1 MNSRAPSAAGFT
13 MLELLLAIGLTLAVV
28 AAAYAISHASP
39 DLFAVQN
46 EAVDMQQRVRVAADG
61 LFHDLLG
68 ASAVRPYR
76 SDGSSPDA
84 PGSFKTGTITA
95 IGAGVKTYWL
105 KTDDSNAVYQLMSY
119 AGGTSLDVPVADNV
133 VALSFAYEGDPR
145 PPTIVRPLSD
155 ATGPWTTYG
164 PAPQVGAVPPYA
176 ARENCVFVDN
186 GTDTPDARLPALAA
200 GPGLVPLPAAALT
213 DGPWCPDAGSA
224 ARFDADLLRVR
235 CIIVVLRVQAAL
247 ASLRG
252 PAGALFL
259 HSGSAQSGRRW
270 APDIEI
276 TFRVSPRNMNPD
288 L

>member
-1 MNSRAPSAAGFT
+1 MNPEAPRQSGFT
-13 MLELLLAIGLTLAVV
+13 TLELLLALGLTLTVV
-28 AAAYAISHASP
+28 AAAYAISHALP

-68 ASAVRPYR
+68 AAAVRPYR
-76 SDGSSPDA
+76 SDGSSPDPPA
-84 PGSFKTGTITA
+84 SFKTATITA

-105 KTDDSNAVYQLMSY
+105 KTDDSNGVYQLMSY
-119 AGGTSLDVPVADNV
+119 AGGASLDVPVADNV

-145 PPTIVRPLSD
+145 PPTIVRPLSNPD
-155 ATGPWTTYG
+155 GPWTTYG
-164 PAPQVGAVPPYA
+164 PAPQMMAVPPYA

-186 GTDTPDARLPALAA
+186 GTDTPDARLPTLAA
-200 GPGLVPLPAAALT
+200 GAGLVPLTAEALT
-213 DGPWCPDAGSA
+213 DGPWCPDSSSA
-224 ARFDADLLRVR
+224 ARFDADLLRIR
-235 CIIVVLRVQAAL
+235 SIIVTLRVQAAL

-259 HSGSAQSGRRW
+259 HSGSARSGLRW